1 MKKILLT
8 ALSLTILS
16 TSILG
21 CSKEISSDDDSVL
34 ITIEKN
40 GVCGA
45 NQDIKVITWGK
56 EELET
61 YSIQNNDDGT
71 RDVIL
76 HLSDSTKKYRK
87 ED

>member
-16 TSILG
+16 TSIIG
-21 CSKEISSDDDSVL
+21 CSKEISSNEDGVL